1 MITTKLFEEFQTC
14 LDKTISKIIE
24 PKNDYEKLLL
34 EFRRYL
40 ENEIICVQF
49 DECSIITNE
58 LVSIFYADEDGD
70 GETDFYFDYHH
81 EYNEIMAI
89 DKSDNNGFYLKKN
102 PAYEEIR
109 ESIYRL
115 KQS

>member
-1 MITTKLFEEFQTC
+1 MITTKLFEEFQSC
-14 LDKTISKIIE
+14 LDKSIKEIQE

-34 EFRRYL
+34 EFRRDL

-58 LVSIFYADEDGD
+58 LVSIFYSNEDGD
-70 GETDFYFDYHH
+70 RETDFYFDYHH
-81 EYNEIMAI
+81 QYNQIMVI
-89 DKSDNNGFYLKKN
+89 DKSDNNGFYVQKN

-109 ESIYRL
+109 YNIYRL